1 MPLINIFEFAVL
13 KILHNLIFVL
23 KFLFAITS
31 PCLVVG
37 EESNCTFW
45 EKPLEFIKIFLESD
59 LKITTHF
66 KKSS

>member
-13 KILHNLIFVL
+13 KILHNLVFVL

-45 EKPLEFIKIFLESD
+45 EKTPRV
-59 LKITTHF
+59 H
-66 KKSS
+66 